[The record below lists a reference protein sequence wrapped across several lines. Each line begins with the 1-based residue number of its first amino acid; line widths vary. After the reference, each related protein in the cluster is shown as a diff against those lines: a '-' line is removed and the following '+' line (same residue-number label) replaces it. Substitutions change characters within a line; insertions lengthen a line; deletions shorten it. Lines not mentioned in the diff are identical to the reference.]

1 MANLGR
7 WKDHFEG
14 RLERQVAVNGDAELA
29 ELLEEVEDYPVPEEP
44 SDRSR
49 LEPEPLGVL
58 KVRAPGG
65 GELSFF
71 GMFAIFDTPFEV
83 TASELA
89 IELMF
94 PADATTAEALRI
106 LNEDDRVGAGR

>member
-1 MANLGR
+1 MA
-7 WKDHFEG
+7 
-14 RLERQVAVNGDAELA
+14 VSGDAELA

-44 SDRSR
+44 SGS
-49 LEPEPLGVL
+49 EPTEREPLGVL

-94 PADATTAEALRI
+94 PADAITAEALRI
-106 LNEDDRVGAGR
+106 LSAET